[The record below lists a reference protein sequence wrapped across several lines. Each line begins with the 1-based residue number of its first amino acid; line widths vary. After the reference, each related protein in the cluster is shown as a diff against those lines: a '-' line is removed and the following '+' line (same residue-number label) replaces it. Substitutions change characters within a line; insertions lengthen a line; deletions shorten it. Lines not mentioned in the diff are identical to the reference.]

1 MAWTRRSAFG
11 LLGTAGAAPLLA
23 GGGEARAADCAAP
36 EATWARGVEG
46 QRKADLGDGLYLN
59 PIMAGDHPDP
69 SILRDGDVWYM
80 TFSSF
85 ESVPGLVIWRSHDLV
100 NWSPVTAALTR
111 NIGSVWA
118 PELCKHAGR
127 FHLYIPARTAQRRTI
142 WVAWADRI
150 EGPWSDPV
158 DLNLPD
164 HIDPGHA
171 VGDDGKRY
179 LFLSGGDLIGL
190 SEDGLSTVG
199 AVRHVYDPWRYPADW
214 DVESF
219 SPEGPKITRRG
230 DWYYMITAVGGTA
243 GPPTS
248 HMVIV
253 ARSKSVFGPW
263 EDHPDN
269 PLIRTKDRSERW
281 WSKGHA
287 TVVEGPAGDWWM
299 VYHAYEN
306 GYWTL
311 GRQTLLEPIRWRADG
326 WPEAGAD
333 PAAPITAPRGGRPV
347 AHGAALSDNF
357 SSERFGTQWS
367 FPDPGPDDRARFA
380 CRDGVLHLKAA
391 GRSPKDGPPITFVQG
406 EQAYQIEV
414 DVEID
419 PGTTAGVVL
428 FYDRAL
434 YAGLGFDGERFVT
447 HQYGLERGR
456 PANPHGRRM
465 RLRMTNDRHVVTF
478 HHSGDDGA
486 TWTKFDRQMEVSGYH
501 HNVRGGFMMLRP
513 GLYAAGEGEARFRD
527 FRFRAL
533 P

>member
-1 MAWTRRSAFG
+1 MPLTRRMTFG
-11 LLGTAGAAPLLA
+11 LLGAAPAAPLLA
-23 GGGEARAADCAAP
+23 TACEAPAP
-36 EATWARGVEG
+36 VWAKGIEG
-46 QRKADLGDGLYLN
+46 QRKADLGDGRYLN

-85 ESVPGLVIWRSHDLV
+85 EAVPGLVIWRSTDLV

-118 PELCKHAGR
+118 PELCRHQGR
-127 FHLYIPARTAQRRTI
+127 YYLYIPARTDDRRTI
-142 WVAWADRI
+142 WVSWADRI

-158 DLNLPD
+158 DLDLPR

-171 VGDDGKRY
+171 VGEDGKRY
-179 LFLSGGDLIGL
+179 LFLSGGDMVALAD
-190 SEDGLSTVG
+190 DGLSTAG
-199 AVRHVYDPWRYPADW
+199 PVRHVYDPWRYPADW

-230 DWYYMITAVGGTA
+230 EWFYMVTAVGGTA

-248 HMVIV
+248 HMVIA
-253 ARSKSVFGPW
+253 ARSRSVFGPW

-269 PLIRTKDRSERW
+269 PLIRTRDRSEPW

-287 TVVEGPAGDWWM
+287 TFVEGPAGDWWM

-326 WPEAGAD
+326 WPEA
-333 PAAPITAPRGGRPV
+333 RGGDLSAPLPKPRDGRPGP
-347 AHGAALSDNF
+347 HGAALSDPF
-357 SSERFGTQWS
+357 TASRFGTQWS
-367 FPDPGPDDRARFA
+367 FADPAPDDTARFA
-380 CRDGVLHLKAA
+380 CGSGVLRLKAA
-391 GRSPKDGPPITFVQG
+391 GTSPRDGAPLTFVQG
-406 EQAYQIEV
+406 EQAYEIEV
-414 DVEID
+414 EIEID
-419 PGTTAGVVL
+419 AGVTAGVLL

-434 YAGLGFDGERFVT
+434 YAGLGFDADRFVT

-456 PANPHGRRM
+456 PDNPHGRRVWL
-465 RLRMTNDRHVVTF
+465 RLTNDRHVVTF
-478 HHSGDDGA
+478 HHSVDGLN
-486 TWTKFDRQMEVSGYH
+486 WTKFDRQMELSGYH

-513 GLYAAGEGEARFRD
+513 GLYAAGQGEARFRE
-527 FRFRAL
+527 FRYRAL